1 MLLSMTFFHEGPRA
15 FRNIPTVVLMLICHK
30 KKQQKNQTHNKWLQK
45 PEPRHLIDVLFKG
58 VLPMLRLN

>member
-1 MLLSMTFFHEGPRA
+1 MFLSVTFFHEGPRV
-15 FRNIPTVVLMLICHK
+15 FRNIPTVADADLSQK

-45 PEPRHLIDVLFKG
+45 PEPRRLIDVLFKG